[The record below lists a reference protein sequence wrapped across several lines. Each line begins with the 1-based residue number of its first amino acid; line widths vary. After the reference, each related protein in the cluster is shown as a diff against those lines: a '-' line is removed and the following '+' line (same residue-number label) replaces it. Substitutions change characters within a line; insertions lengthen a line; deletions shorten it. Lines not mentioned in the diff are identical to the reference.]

1 MNTRFITRHRTPNS
15 KETRLSL
22 TLLITPNRQKVPT
35 VKSLSIRRMNNNR
48 QIPKIRLTPRVRGQ
62 EVICILDFKRF
73 IQRTDSRRMFATQ
86 ITHLARLRLRE
97 VTRGLLAAV
106 IRVEVRAGA
115 VAVSVRGD
123 WMRMDMVCFHLC

>member
-1 MNTRFITRHRTPNS
+1 
-15 KETRLSL
+15 
-22 TLLITPNRQKVPT
+22 
-35 VKSLSIRRMNNNR
+35 MNNNR
-48 QIPKIRLTPRVRGQ
+48 QVPKIRLIPRVRGQ
-62 EVICILDFKRF
+62 EVIRILDFKRLV
-73 IQRTDSRRMFATQ
+73 QRTDSRRMFATQ